1 MERGRLKESKEMTK
15 KRKRRERK
23 GVGGMARPRR
33 SKDRNGG
40 RKEG

>member
-15 KRKRRERK
+15 KKKEEGKK
-23 GVGGMARPRR
+23 GGEGMARPRR